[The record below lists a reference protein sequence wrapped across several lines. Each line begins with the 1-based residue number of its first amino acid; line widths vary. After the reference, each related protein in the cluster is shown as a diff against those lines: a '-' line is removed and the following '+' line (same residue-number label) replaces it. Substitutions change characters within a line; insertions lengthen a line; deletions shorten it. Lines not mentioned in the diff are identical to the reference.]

1 MKKILGWVFVFL
13 TVAWMALI
21 FCMSSA
27 DSGKSS
33 GMSRSV
39 DRTVA
44 RVIHSDFDKWES
56 DRQDAFI
63 MKIDHP
69 VRKIAHFSEY
79 TVLGVLLFTTC
90 SLWGAGAGRSFL
102 LSFPAGVAY
111 AATDEIHQSFVSG
124 RAGRFTDVLID
135 GGGVL
140 FGCAAAILVALT
152 AASVRRKRAK

>member
-13 TVAWMALI
+13 TVAWMVLI
-21 FCMSSA
+21 FSMSSA

-79 TVLGVLLFTTC
+79 TVLGILLITTC
-90 SLWGAGAGRSFL
+90 RLWGLGPGRSFL
-102 LSFPAGVAY
+102 LSFPLGVAY

>member
-33 GMSRSV
+33 GMSRAV
-39 DRTVA
+39 DRAVA
-44 RVIHSDFDKWES
+44 RVIHSGFDEL
-56 DRQDAFI
+56 DPGLQEEII
-63 MKIDHP
+63 MKIDRP
-69 VRKIAHFSEY
+69 VRKVAHFTEY
-79 TVLGVLLFTTC
+79 AVLGVLLFTTC

-152 AASVRRKRAK
+152 AASVRRKRTK